1 MYFGAVLYA
10 YTYDVNVYVCVP
22 VCLSLDVCFFV
33 CVYVCYCI
41 YIPVCIYVHIVCL
54 GVCVFNICV
63 FGYFVCVYICLFLC
77 MTECDSEYMD
87 WGWMCAYMYL
97 YVFVWF
103 LVWMCVCVYKCVC
116 VYLTVC
122 LSLCLL
128 LVRWLPV
135 LNLATVQLSHFTSS
149 LVFSNL
155 SPDLCFCSV
164 VTRVWI
170 YKWALDS
177 WLSHFYQMSFK
188 VTSMCPLACFLGF
201 SVWKIYFIS

>member
-1 MYFGAVLYA
+1 MYM
-10 YTYDVNVYVCVP
+10 YVCLCVW
-22 VCLSLDVCFFV
+22 VWMFVFCL
-33 CVYVCYCI
+33 CI
-41 YIPVCIYVHIVCL
+41 CL
-54 GVCVFNICV
+54 LLYLCTCMHLCTYNVFGC
-63 FGYFVCVYICLFLC
+63 GYFVCVYICLFLC
-77 MTECDSEYMD
+77 MTECDSEYMN
-87 WGWMCAYMYL
+87 WGWMCVYMYL

-103 LVWMCVCVYKCVC
+103 LVWMCVCVYKCICVC
-116 VYLTVC
+116 VTVC

-135 LNLATVQLSHFTSS
+135 LNLAAVQLSHFTSS

-155 SPDLCFCSV
+155 PPAPCFCSV

-188 VTSMCPLACFLGF
+188 VTSMCPLACCLGF